1 MTVVAIQP
9 ISELKSWWKSIR
21 GKLPPYYE
29 VEGVLKAKEANAEG
43 MPLIIVNTAAIEVD
57 SVTFGRLSVG
67 DNLRVRYT
75 RDSIAISIDR
85 TTPGVTSD
93 VDIEENNIGRT

>member
-1 MTVVAIQP
+1 MEIHQGKAAA
-9 ISELKSWWKSIR
+9 LLR
-21 GKLPPYYE
+21 GGGS
-29 VEGVLKAKEANAEG
+29 VEGKEANAEG
-43 MPLIIVNTAAIEVD
+43 KPLIIVNTAAIEVD

>member
-29 VEGVLKAKEANAEG
+29 VEGVLKAKEANTDG
-43 MPLIIVNTAAIEVD
+43 LPHIIVSSAAIEVD
-57 SVTFGRLSVG
+57 RVTFGRLSVG

-85 TTPGVTSD
+85 TTPGVKMD
-93 VDIEENNIGRT
+93 VDKEGHDFIIK